1 MRLENSHFKLAVS
14 QPKRPQKMRFTFP
27 DFTPEPEF
35 IQPDYDK
42 WTAVRVGMSRD
53 ETTALLGPPLDDRY
67 RGGKSSPTDPYY
79 SYGFLQMPMVPHPR
93 TYAFL
98 IGFGSDGK
106 VFTKMDP
113 FNGRFSVDGSPTVP
127 EIIIPADET
136 VFSHYPR
143 IVDCRWF
150 PSSGVY
156 PITYTFELGVK
167 EDRGDRYLD
176 EALDSDLPIPFF
188 MTHFSGAQRGRFRVR
203 ARNRIG
209 QSDWSVYHHF
219 KFTV

>member
-1 MRLENSHFKLAVS
+1 
-14 QPKRPQKMRFTFP
+14 MRFTFP
-27 DFTPEPEF
+27 HFTPEPEF

-136 VFSHYPR
+136 VFSHYPVLGSIPSLTPSNSVSKKTVGTDTSMR
-143 IVDCRWF
+143 HWTAICLS
-150 PSSGVY
+150 PSS
-156 PITYTFELGVK
+156 
-167 EDRGDRYLD
+167 
-176 EALDSDLPIPFF
+176 
-188 MTHFSGAQRGRFRVR
+188 
-203 ARNRIG
+203 
-209 QSDWSVYHHF
+209 
-219 KFTV
+219 

>member
-1 MRLENSHFKLAVS
+1 
-14 QPKRPQKMRFTFP
+14 
-27 DFTPEPEF
+27 
-35 IQPDYDK
+35 
-42 WTAVRVGMSRD
+42 
-53 ETTALLGPPLDDRY
+53 
-67 RGGKSSPTDPYY
+67 
-79 SYGFLQMPMVPHPR
+79 
-93 TYAFL
+93 
-98 IGFGSDGK
+98 
-106 VFTKMDP
+106 MDP